1 MECWNNGIMGSGLRL
16 GEGNGMVGLEN
27 QNEYNCIDFQ
37 RLVKIS
43 GCDAKYK
50 HFKRDVRLYL
60 HSRYPQFSRVKGF
73 V

>member
-1 MECWNNGIMGSGLRL
+1 MGSGLRL

-60 HSRYPQFSRVKGF
+60 HSRNVGIVWLIYNLG
-73 V
+73 

>member
-16 GEGNGMVGLEN
+16 GKGKGMVGLEN

-60 HSRYPQFSRVKGF
+60 HSRNPQNLKV
-73 V
+73 VDAV

>member
-1 MECWNNGIMGSGLRL
+1 MGSGLRL

-50 HFKRDVRLYL
+50 HFKEMCDCIFIAGTRNKMMID
-60 HSRYPQFSRVKGF
+60 S
-73 V
+73 